1 MVYMADIKS
10 ISELKVV
17 ILAGGAQSTLNDE
30 REGIPKPMVDLG
42 GKPLLWHIMKQFSQH
57 GFNEFIV
64 CGGYHV
70 DMIKEYF
77 QDFYI
82 YESDITVD
90 LATNTIEV
98 HKNKTE
104 DWKVT
109 VVDTGLFSATGQ
121 RVGMIERFIEND
133 IFLVTY
139 GDCLSDIDFEE
150 LVKVHC
156 RENKEATMA
165 MVKPT
170 GRSQLLPINED
181 GILRYNQQNVSENDT
196 AWINADCYV
205 FSKKVFRYLQ
215 GNYDL
220 KQQPLIALSNKDE
233 LAVYRHYGYWSA
245 IETKRDFV
253 EAENLWNAGI
263 APWMR
268 DGSVQL

>member
-1 MVYMADIKS
+1 MADIKD
-10 ISELKVV
+10 ISGVKVV

-30 REGIPKPMVDLG
+30 REGIPKPMIDLG
-42 GKPLLWHIMKQFSQH
+42 GKPLLWHVMKQFSRH
-57 GFNEFIV
+57 GFKEFIV

-90 LATNTIEV
+90 LAQNTVEI

-109 VVDTGLFSATGQ
+109 VVDSGLFSATGQ
-121 RVGMIERFIEND
+121 RVSMIERFIEDD

-139 GDCLSDIDFEE
+139 GDCLSSIDFTS
-150 LVKVHC
+150 LVETHY
-156 RENKEATMA
+156 REQKEATMVMA
-165 MVKPT
+165 KPT
-170 GRSQLLPINED
+170 GRSMLLPINEQ
-181 GILRYNQQNVSENDT
+181 GILKYTGQNVTENNT
-196 AWINADCYV
+196 AWINADCFV
-205 FSKKVFRYLQ
+205 FHKKVFHYLQ

-220 KQQPLIALSNKDE
+220 EKQLLTTLSDKDE
-233 LAVYRHYGYWSA
+233 LAVYRHSGYWTA

-253 EAENLWNAGI
+253 AAENLWNAGM
-263 APWMR
+263 APWMQDR
-268 DGSVQL
+268 SVQL

>member
-1 MVYMADIKS
+1 MQ
-10 ISELKVV
+10 VV

-42 GKPLLWHIMKQFSQH
+42 GKPLLWHIMKQFSKQ
-57 GFNEFIV
+57 GFKEFIV

-90 LATNTIEV
+90 LANNTIEV

-109 VVDTGLFSATGQ
+109 VVDTGLFSSTGQ
-121 RVGMIERFIEND
+121 RVSMIEKYIKED
-133 IFLVTY
+133 MFLVTY
-139 GDCLSDIDFEE
+139 GDCLSNIDFRE
-150 LVKVHC
+150 LIETHC
-156 RENKEATMA
+156 RSNKEATMT

-170 GRSQLLPINED
+170 GRSQLLPIDEN
-181 GILRYNQQNVSENDT
+181 GVFRYTEQNTTPNDT
-196 AWINADCYV
+196 AWINADCFAFNKKI
-205 FSKKVFRYLQ
+205 FSFLQ

-220 KQQPLIALSNKDE
+220 ERQLLRVLSEKNE
-233 LAVYRHYGYWSA
+233 LAVYRHYGYWTA

-253 EAENLWNAGI
+253 AAENLWNAGM
-263 APWMR
+263 APWMQDR
-268 DGSVQL
+268 SVQL

>member
-1 MVYMADIKS
+1 MADHKD

-17 ILAGGAQSTLNDE
+17 ILAGGAQSTLNDDT
-30 REGIPKPMVDLG
+30 EGIPKPMVDLG
-42 GKPLLWHIMKQFSQH
+42 GKPLLWHIMKQFSKH
-57 GFNEFIV
+57 GFKEFIV

-109 VVDTGLFSATGQ
+109 VVNTGLFSSTGQ
-121 RVGMIERFIEND
+121 RVGMIEKYIEND
-133 IFLVTY
+133 TFIVTY
-139 GDCLSDIDFEE
+139 GDCLSDIDFRA
-150 LVKVHC
+150 LVDEHS
-156 RENKEATMA
+156 RGNKEATMVMA
-165 MVKPT
+165 KPT
-170 GRSQLLPINED
+170 GRNQLLPIDENGVFKYTGQD
-181 GILRYNQQNVSENDT
+181 TVQNDT
-196 AWINADCYV
+196 AWINADCFV
-205 FSKKVFRYLQ
+205 FKKTIFRFLQ

-220 KQQPLIALSNKDE
+220 EKQLLRILSDKDE
-233 LAVYRHYGYWSA
+233 LAVYRHNGYWTA
-245 IETKRDFV
+245 IETRRDLV
-253 EAENLWNAGI
+253 AAENLWNANI

-268 DGSVQL
+268 NRGMEL